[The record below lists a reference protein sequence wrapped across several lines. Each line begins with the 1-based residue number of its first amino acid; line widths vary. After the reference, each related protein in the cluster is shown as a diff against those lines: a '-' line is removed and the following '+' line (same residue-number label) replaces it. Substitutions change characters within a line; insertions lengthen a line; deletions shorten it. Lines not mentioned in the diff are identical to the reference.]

1 MSKQEAINIIKNE
14 MECVRRG
21 NSCDRNCGNCDLV
34 KPEEDILDAY
44 ETAIRS
50 MEILSIYETINF
62 DEDEIYE

>member
-14 MECVRRG
+14 MECVRRV
-21 NSCDRNCGNCDLV
+21 NSCDRDCGKCDLV
-34 KPEEDILDAY
+34 KPKEDVLDAY

-50 MEILSIYETINF
+50 MEILSMYETINF